1 MDDRVSQFLLE
12 LYRASREI
20 PFRNFQGWCLARLQ
34 QVIDF
39 DSAWWGNA
47 SEMPLQM
54 HRIHLHNCAPS
65 ILEDYLPYI
74 DGDLFRIR
82 ACAQPGVTLNTSDI
96 YTREALDETPI
107 HQGFAIKHKVA
118 WAMGTVVIDEI
129 SSLNELMTLWRHDR
143 ARPFTE
149 AERVRKQTLMPH
161 MVEAHRNARLLELR
175 QRSTATESQIWALCD
190 ERGYLQELS
199 SRFASIAQRV
209 WPHWRG
215 SLLPG
220 PLADACVLEVRIF
233 HWSAFDLAQDRV
245 LPLVEH
251 RRLAAKSGFLFPQ
264 QRLLQ
269 CKHALRPLQW
279 STRRH
284 QSMVSRRSAEYL
296 PAQPLRALV
305 IRSFSTR
312 CVATGG
318 PAPARQAYMDAPI
331 E

>member
-1 MDDRVSQFLLE
+1 MSMDDRLSQFLLE

-65 ILEDYLPYI
+65 ILDDYLPYI

-149 AERVRKQTLMPH
+149 VERERKQTLMPH

-220 PLADACVLEVRIF
+220 PLADAARKGQRLVTTDYVFDIQRVDHLRLISLQVRT
-233 HWSAFDLAQDRV
+233 AFDKLAPRQMEVARLYADGMTYHAIAARLGTSPATVRSQIAV
-245 LPLVEH
+245 LFKKLGVTNKVELA
-251 RRLAAKSGFLFPQ
+251 RRINQESGDTDA
-264 QRLLQ
+264 R
-269 CKHALRPLQW
+269 W
-279 STRRH
+279 S
-284 QSMVSRRSAEYL
+284 
-296 PAQPLRALV
+296 
-305 IRSFSTR
+305 
-312 CVATGG
+312 
-318 PAPARQAYMDAPI
+318 
-331 E
+331 